1 MDLGRLVKDKRQ
13 ELTAWFPFADF
24 EVELPYVDP
33 PAMRRMTDA
42 CRDRSFDRRTHLQ
55 KDDLDNTL
63 LREAL
68 AGQIRNWRGLTLGE
82 FAKLVPIDIGG
93 EDPTAKIPCTE
104 ANKQVLCS
112 EVYSFAEFVRQSIM
126 DLQAFRARE
135 VERQTKN
142 LKTSQRS
149 GSTSTA
155 GTPAKSA
162 DEPSPTE

>member
-1 MDLGRLVKDKRQ
+1 MDLGKLVKKRRQ

-33 PAMRRMTDA
+33 PAMRRITDA

-68 AGQIRNWRGLTLGE
+68 ARQIRNWRGLTLGK
-82 FAKLVPIDIGG
+82 FAELAPVDISG
-93 EDPTAKIPCTE
+93 EDPAAEVPCTD
-104 ANKQVLCS
+104 ANKQVLCG
-112 EVYSFAEFVRQSIM
+112 EVYAFAEFVRQSIM
-126 DLQAFRARE
+126 DLAGFRERE

-142 LKTSQRS
+142 STTSHGK
-149 GSTSTA
+149 GSSLA
-155 GTPAKSA
+155 EAPAKGA
-162 DEPSPTE
+162 AKTTGAE